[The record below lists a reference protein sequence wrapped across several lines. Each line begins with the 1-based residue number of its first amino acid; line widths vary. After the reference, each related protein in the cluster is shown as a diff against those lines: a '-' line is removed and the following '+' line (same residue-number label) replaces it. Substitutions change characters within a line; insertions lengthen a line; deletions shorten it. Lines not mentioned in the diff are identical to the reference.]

1 MPWQQKNSSFKA
13 TNSFLP
19 PDAFGHFDALEK
31 DGADKKS
38 ECAKNVFTERTR
50 TGPKGSLLKGG

>member
-38 ECAKNVFTERTR
+38 ECAKKCVHRANSN
-50 TGPKGSLLKGG
+50 GA